1 MTERFERIYGDVD
14 IFCIDH
20 ENNEYI
26 DKEDYD
32 KIVNKLNALHQ
43 SITKLQEDNTELRD
57 AMKRMMADMMGGG
70 LFE

>member
-43 SITKLQEDNTELRD
+43 SITKLQKDNTELRD

-70 LFE
+70 LFG

>member
-1 MTERFERIYGDVD
+1 MTKRFERIYGDVD

-20 ENNEYI
+20 ENNEFI

-70 LFE
+70 LCG